1 MYRGKIHIPSDF
13 LALAANS
20 EVHLLVLQEKALF
33 LFPTTM
39 IDRESIDSEIASL
52 RDQHLEVN
60 YLYLGTQRI
69 NKDGK
74 IYIPERARKICGLK
88 SKQIMIVGV
97 LNHIVIWDLDRWNE
111 EMERARKDME
121 SELDDLF

>member
-1 MYRGKIHIPSDF
+1 MPSDF
-13 LALAANS
+13 LALVANS

-39 IDRESIDSEIASL
+39 IDKESIDSEIASL
-52 RDQHLEVN
+52 RDQHLEIN

-74 IYIPERARKICGLK
+74 IHIPERARKICGLK